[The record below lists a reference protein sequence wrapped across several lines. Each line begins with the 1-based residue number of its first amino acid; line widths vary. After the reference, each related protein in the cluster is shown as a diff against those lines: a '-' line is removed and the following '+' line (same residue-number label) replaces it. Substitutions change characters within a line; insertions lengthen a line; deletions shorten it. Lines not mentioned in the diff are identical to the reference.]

1 MNYKSRNK
9 RAKQVSEKRGWKR
22 RTLSDVSVGYCPT
35 LHTVSVGY
43 CPTLHTE
50 IEKRIMNRTKT
61 KRQGK
66 NLVLFLK

>member
-22 RTLSDVSVGYCPT
+22 RTLSDI
-35 LHTVSVGY
+35 SVGY

-50 IEKRIMNRTKT
+50 TEKHIMNPTKT